1 MVCASRRH
9 HKMMYKILVRLQD
22 TITRFLLYCI
32 ETIKQM
38 CYIAS
43 AVSKT
48 AAALCVPLSSALP
61 LYHTVKAASVRTGM
75 NFGLDFVCSME
86 DAAEKAAE
94 RMCRT

>member
-1 MVCASRRH
+1 MQQADRRG
-9 HKMMYKILVRLQD
+9 
-22 TITRFLLYCI
+22 
-32 ETIKQM
+32 
-38 CYIAS
+38 
-43 AVSKT
+43 
-48 AAALCVPLSSALP
+48 LCVPLSSALP

>member
-1 MVCASRRH
+1 
-9 HKMMYKILVRLQD
+9 MMYKILVRLQD

-32 ETIKQM
+32 ETIEQM

-61 LYHTVKAASVRTGM
+61 LYHAVKAASVRTGM
-75 NFGLDFVCSME
+75 TSGHVGLDFVCSME